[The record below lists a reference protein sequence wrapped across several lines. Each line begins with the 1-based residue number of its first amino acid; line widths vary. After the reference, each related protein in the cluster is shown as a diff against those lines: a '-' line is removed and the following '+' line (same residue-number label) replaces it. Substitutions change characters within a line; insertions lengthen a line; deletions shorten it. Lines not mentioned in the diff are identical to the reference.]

1 MENVEELKVGSFVTI
16 CSRSQPGVNK
26 LGGYA
31 KITKCHYDED
41 GDGGELVAIDVKYI
55 VETGGEKNVSLDFV
69 EKKEETDGNGK
80 DKAATPIN
88 TRRSSRR
95 SHPVRSVPDNPAI
108 IKKGRVKSTSS
119 NKDTMKRDENAC
131 SVVNPELDLNRNESI
146 PPHTSKAKP
155 DRGKKDRKI
164 TNKANPKQLSKKAKI
179 KNDSLATRYPGTAS
193 LSTSCIAKT
202 NMNKH
207 KISETTSRKSELNP
221 KEKKRKINLQKKES
235 KARRKS
241 VVGLELNRTQTT
253 LSNFMPST
261 KKSKIPSTN
270 QNNVSIPAAKHFQK
284 EDISPDSES
293 MVLDEIILDGGSKT
307 CSALLPPE
315 MELNQHREFSNASDD
330 YSIYCKMPNQSRN
343 KTKPKSHKKL
353 NLGNTEATTH
363 QRPSQSLQT
372 QEARSIITANRKDLS
387 FSFFTSSSSRDSFMQ
402 QDKNKNKKISVHKSI
417 EGDLKRESMSNQSSN
432 KMNKKATKKSYVTN
446 INKENNMKNVEGTAA
461 LKQEQ
466 KSSANVS
473 RVSGRLFQDVMS
485 RSSVGRPDGIILV
498 KDRSNG
504 TTTDKFRSIAG
515 ITKTVETNESRRED
529 RQETFRKVFLNCM
542 LGLDNIHVD
551 KLLETINE
559 RMISQTKFTKEEIE
573 TNLSKL
579 QDMNRLMVSE
589 SVVYMI

>member
-31 KITKCHYDED
+31 KVTKCHYDED
-41 GDGGELVAIDVKYI
+41 GDGGELIAIDVKYI

-69 EKKEETDGNGK
+69 EKKEEIDGNGK

-119 NKDTMKRDENAC
+119 NKDIIKDEKSC
-131 SVVNPELDLNRNESI
+131 SVVNPELDLNRKESI
-146 PPHTSKAKP
+146 RPHTSKTKP
-155 DRGKKDRKI
+155 NRGKKDRKI
-164 TNKANPKQLSKKAKI
+164 TTKASPKQLSKKAKI
-179 KNDSLATRYPGTAS
+179 KNDNLATCYPGTAS
-193 LSTSCIAKT
+193 LSTSCIAET

-221 KEKKRKINLQKKES
+221 KEKKRKINSQKKES

-241 VVGLELNRTQTT
+241 RVVGLELNRTQTT

-261 KKSKIPSTN
+261 KKSKIQSTD
-270 QNNVSIPAAKHFQK
+270 QNKVSISAAKHFQK

-293 MVLDEIILDGGSKT
+293 MILDEIILDGGSKT

-315 MELNQHREFSNASDD
+315 MELNQHPEFSNASDD

-353 NLGNTEATTH
+353 NLGNTEATSH
-363 QRPSQSLQT
+363 PSQSLQT
-372 QEARSIITANRKDLS
+372 QEARSIISVNRKDLS

-417 EGDLKRESMSNQSSN
+417 EGDLKRESMSNQSFN
-432 KMNKKATKKSYVTN
+432 KMNKKATKKSCVTN
-446 INKENNMKNVEGTAA
+446 INKENNMKNVEGIAA
-461 LKQEQ
+461 LKQER

-504 TTTDKFRSIAG
+504 TTTDKFRSNAD

-529 RQETFRKVFLNCM
+529 RQVTFRKVFLNCM